1 MTGVVEPSG
10 AVADEGAGG
19 SAAAWGAVESAGAP
33 AAGFA
38 AFASLCSGALSLFM
52 MVVTRT
58 AFCGRIKIKLNS
70 NWCYNPPQKMQLTV
84 TQHCTV
90 LLYIL
95 VQRP

>member
-1 MTGVVEPSG
+1 MTGAVEPSG

-70 NWCYNPPQKMQLTV
+70 N
-84 TQHCTV
+84 
-90 LLYIL
+90 
-95 VQRP
+95 